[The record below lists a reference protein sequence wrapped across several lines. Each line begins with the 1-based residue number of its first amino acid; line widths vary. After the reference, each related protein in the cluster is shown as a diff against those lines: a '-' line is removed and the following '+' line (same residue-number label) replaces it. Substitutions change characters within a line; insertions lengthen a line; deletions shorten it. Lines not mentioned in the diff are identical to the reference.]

1 MIIIKQNKMKH
12 TFFVTLLFFC
22 FALCNAQ
29 QFIDKAV
36 IEYEVKTNVKKTMG
50 NNSWAE
56 MLKDQ
61 MPQFKTGYFTFTFA
75 DNKSIFKFDRWD
87 DKGKVPEF
95 LRRNDEENIWY
106 FDYSN
111 NKFNMQKM
119 VYGSTFNVEDSIPQI
134 DWKITNENRE
144 IAGFNCRKAVG
155 KIMDSVYVFAF
166 YTDEI
171 TIPGGPCS
179 VSGLPGM
186 ILGLTIPRMYTSYIA
201 TKVMVQGVDGAAIKP
216 VTSKKNFT
224 YATLKT
230 TIKDRIKEW
239 VSEDDDEDSKMWAN
253 QFLWNIYL

>member
-1 MIIIKQNKMKH
+1 MKRIIILSATLF
-12 TFFVTLLFFC
+12 TFII
-22 FALCNAQ
+22 ANAQ

-36 IEYEVKTNVKKTMG
+36 IEYEVKTNAKKRMG
-50 NNSWAE
+50 NGSWAE

-61 MPQFKTGYFTFTFA
+61 MSQFKTGYYTYTFA
-75 DNKSIFKFDRWD
+75 DNKSIYKFDRWD
-87 DKGKVPEF
+87 EKSKVPEF
-95 LRRNDEENIWY
+95 LRKSDEENIWY
-106 FDYSN
+106 FDFTAG
-111 NKFNMQKM
+111 KFNMQKD
-119 VYGSTFNVEDSIPQI
+119 VVGSKFYVSDSIQVI

-186 ILGLTIPRMYTSYIA
+186 ILGLTIPRMYVSYIA
-201 TKVMVQGVDGAAIKP
+201 TKVMLNGVNTATIKP
-216 VTSKKNFT
+216 VEAKKNYT
-224 YATLKT
+224 YATLKA

-239 VSEDDDEDSKMWAN
+239 ISEDDDEDGKMWMN
-253 QFLWNIYL
+253 QFMWNIFL